1 MKSCPSCESF
11 VPAHICPECGHV
23 FDKEKPGFLRK
34 LVNVAAS
41 GAAVITLAACY
52 GAPYDPIDP
61 DAGAYCDDPSADL
74 DGDGYC
80 GIYDCDETSASTNAF
95 AFDELGDGEDQNC
108 DGVDGY
114 ADSDAGM

>member
-1 MKSCPSCESF
+1 MKSCPCCESF

-23 FDKEKPGFLRK
+23 FPKKKSLLRA
-34 LVNVAAS
+34 LVNITAS
-41 GAAVITLAACY
+41 GATVVTLAACY
-52 GAPYDPIDP
+52 GVPIEP
-61 DAGAYCDDPSADL
+61 SEYCDDTSSDL

-80 GIYDCDETSASTNAF
+80 GIYDCDESSAEVNAF

-114 ADSDAGM
+114 AGDAGM

>member
-23 FDKEKPGFLRK
+23 FAKKKSLMK
-34 LVNVAAS
+34 ALMNVAAS
-41 GAAVITLAACY
+41 GAAVVTLAACY
-52 GAPYDPIDP
+52 GVPYEPSE
-61 DAGAYCDDPSADL
+61 YCDDPSTDL

-80 GIYDCDETSASTNAF
+80 GTYDCDESSATTNAF
-95 AFDELGDGEDQNC
+95 AFDDLGDGVDQNC

-114 ADSDAGM
+114 AGDGGM